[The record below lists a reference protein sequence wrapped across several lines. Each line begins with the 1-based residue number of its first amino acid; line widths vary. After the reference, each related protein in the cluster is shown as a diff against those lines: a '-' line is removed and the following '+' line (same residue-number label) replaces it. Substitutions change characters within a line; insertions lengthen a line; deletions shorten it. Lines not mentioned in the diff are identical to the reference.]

1 MFDKIKNMFWGK
13 PKVEEENLS
22 EVYNEEIL
30 DEPSLETV
38 DIPDSDLLDNNEI
51 NGINDSS
58 LDESTLE
65 NKIIEDEK
73 QAFTDSKEEF
83 EDKPKEIENKPVRE
97 EKIEDI
103 GDINIDDINKELE
116 DTKQDDIDSVKIKKD
131 KEKQEKLLLKKAQ
144 KEARKKV
151 VNKIK
156 ENIVYMSPQSKAF
169 LSNLFLIITIVFSY
183 YLFSNVIVDSLKNI
197 EVYKTD
203 IKTVT
208 KDSEIISSNLQLLD
222 EEKNKALEYRR
233 LNYFLNQ
240 AVPQTD
246 KYEDNLVVILQILSE
261 SISAFSRNT
270 KYLDSLSL
278 KPNAKLQDI
287 EIFNSETE
295 KYYELIIEWQ
305 FHDLQGIKI

>member
-1 MFDKIKNMFWGK
+1 
-13 PKVEEENLS
+13 
-22 EVYNEEIL
+22 
-30 DEPSLETV
+30 LETV

-156 ENIVYMSPQSKAF
+156 ENFVYMSPQSKAF

-295 KYYELIIEWQ
+295 KIL
-305 FHDLQGIKI
+305 